1 MTAIPIVDVF
11 AGPGGLNEGFSS
23 LLDLHGNAIFRTIN
37 SFEMDAAAVNTLR
50 LRAALRTIR
59 RHTGSNPQIFYE
71 FVRGEQTYDSLQADP
86 DVSAALKDADD
97 EVQQIELG
105 ERTRADSDAIIRQ
118 SLRKVGDGP
127 WALIGGPP
135 CQAYSLAGRSRR
147 TNDPTFV
154 DDEKHVLYR
163 EYLHILQEHRPTVF
177 VMENVK
183 GMLSSQHDGG
193 SIFQKILNDLRKPA
207 DGVQYDIRSFVLP
220 ASDPKPQDYILR
232 AERFGVPQ
240 RRHRVLLLGVRID
253 SGLGDHELLQ
263 ESETVT
269 VKDAIGNM
277 PAIRSMLSP
286 RSQDTQEA
294 FAAVRSAA
302 RKLAHHDGPARC
314 APLGRA
320 FIATDGDRREPDAL
334 GTWLH
339 DATLGGIIQHESRA
353 HMPSDLMRYAYL
365 SARALHGEYPKVNEL
380 PSLLVPKHR
389 NATREDAPFA
399 DRFRVQRWD
408 LPSTTVVSHISKD
421 GHYYVHP
428 DPDQMRSLSV
438 REAARLQTFPDD
450 YFFRGNR
457 TQQYHQVGNA
467 VPPLLARQLGATIA
481 KLLGRQVGPG
491 KL

>member
-1 MTAIPIVDVF
+1 
-11 AGPGGLNEGFSS
+11 
-23 LLDLHGNAIFRTIN
+23 
-37 SFEMDAAAVNTLR
+37 MDSAAVNTLR
-50 LRAALRTIR
+50 LRAALRTVR
-59 RHTGSNPQIFYE
+59 RWTGNNPESFYR
-71 FVRGEQTYDSLQADP
+71 FLRGERTYDSLEEDP
-86 DVSAALKDADD
+86 DVSAALKDADE
-97 EVQQIELG
+97 EVKQIELG
-105 ERTRADSDAIIRQ
+105 ERTRADSDAIIRKTLQ
-118 SLRKVGDGP
+118 KAGDGP

-147 TNDPTFV
+147 TNDPAFV
-154 DDEKHVLYR
+154 NDEKHVLYL
-163 EYLHILQEHRPTVF
+163 EYLHILREHRPTVF

-193 SIFQKILNDLRKPA
+193 SIFQKILDDLRKPA
-207 DGVQYDIRSFVLP
+207 EELQYEVRSFVLS
-220 ASDPKPQDYILR
+220 ASDPKPKDYILR

-240 RRHRVLLLGVRID
+240 RRHRIILLGVRID
-253 SGLGDHELLQ
+253 SRLGQHELLN

-269 VKDAIGNM
+269 VEDAIGDM
-277 PAIRSMLSP
+277 PAIRSMVSP
-286 RSQDTQEA
+286 RSRDSQEA
-294 FAAVRSAA
+294 FAEIRSAA
-302 RKLAHHDGPARC
+302 RKLANSSGVKRC

-320 FIATDGDRREPDAL
+320 FIAAENEDRDLDAL
-334 GTWLH
+334 GMWLN
-339 DATLGGIIQHESRA
+339 DASLRGVIQHESRA

-365 SARALHGEYPKVNEL
+365 AARAEQGEFPKVNEL
-380 PSLLVPKHR
+380 PNALIPNHR
-389 NATREDAPFA
+389 NATRVDAPFA

-450 YFFRGNR
+450 YFFTGNR

-481 KLLGRQVGPG
+481 KLLGREVGTG
-491 KL
+491 RL